1 MKYIKIFENFL
12 TTSEIESIFWDLK
25 DNGFTIDIHD
35 FKNIDQY
42 LIGIKKF
49 EGYLRPFLIDSEII
63 SSILTLESFAEE
75 QGFKISNI
83 SINHP
88 YHKQSSRDVTISDG
102 AFFVKSVYGP
112 PFQPERVKVEDKVMW
127 ISIKLE
133 KM

>member
-12 TTSEIESIFWDLK
+12 TTSEIESIFWDLE
-25 DNGFTIDIHD
+25 DRGFTIDIHD

-42 LIGIKKF
+42 LIAIKKF
-49 EGYLRPFLIDSEII
+49 EGDLKPFLIDSEII

-88 YHKQSSRDVTISDG
+88 YHKQSSRDVIISDG
-102 AFFVKSVYGP
+102 SFFVKSVYGP
-112 PFQPERVKVEDKVMW
+112 PLQPERVKVEDKILW